1 MTFSSPRQAD
11 PVPDHAFG
19 YPREDEWPSTS
30 DAVAVKALSDPY
42 PWSRITLRQ
51 IDAGKKPTK

>member
-19 YPREDEWPSTS
+19 YPREDEWPLES
-30 DAVAVKALSDPY
+30 DEDETGAEHN
-42 PWSRITLRQ
+42 
-51 IDAGKKPTK
+51 